1 MKRRSTTPV
10 SKGLVTRST
19 LVAAAALMAIAAPL
33 SIVPQVYAD
42 PFDDQIRA
50 IQREID
56 AYQSEAQKFR
66 SQADSLQRQLDI
78 ITNEKAQIQA
88 QVDLSQ
94 AKFDKLQIDIAKT
107 EKDIQ
112 SNKDALGETIANIY
126 VDDKISPLEMLA
138 SSKNIGDYVD
148 KQEYRSSIRDS
159 LTSTI
164 DKIKQLKKELEAQKK
179 ETERILGDQTNARNA
194 LAAKEAE
201 QQQLVNETRGQE
213 AAYQGLAAQSNA
225 RKLEVQRQQQAA
237 IEAAMR
243 RAGGGSYNLLP
254 GDPNKGG
261 YRWDGA
267 CWVDSNAISHGGY
280 IPIPAGSIEGTVDP
294 NQVGR
299 DPLGYGCRQ
308 CVSYTAWKVLQKTG
322 RAFQY
327 WGNANMWPS
336 SARNNGFSTGSTP
349 RVDSVGVISAGQY
362 GHVVWVEAVNGDGTI
377 DISQYNYLNAGG
389 SGWGHY
395 SKMRVSAATYDT
407 YIYF

>member
-1 MKRRSTTPV
+1 MIKSEVMKLRSTTPV
-10 SKGLVTRST
+10 SKGIVTRSA
-19 LVAAAALMAIAAPL
+19 LVASTVLMVIAAPL
-33 SIVPQVYAD
+33 SIAPQVYAD

-56 AYQSEAQKFR
+56 AYQNEAKKFR
-66 SQADSLQRQLDI
+66 DQANTLQAQLDI
-78 ITNEKAQIQA
+78 ISNEKAQIQA

-94 AKFDKLQIDIAKT
+94 ARFNKLQADIAQT

-112 SNKDALGETIANIY
+112 GNKDALGETIANMY
-126 VDDKISPLEMLA
+126 VDDRISPLEMLA

-148 KQEYRSSIRDS
+148 KQEYRSSVRDS

-164 DKIKQLKKELEAQKK
+164 DKIKKLKKELEEQKK
-179 ETERILGDQTNARNA
+179 ETERVLGDQTNARNA

-201 QQQLVNETRGQE
+201 QQELVNATRGQE

-243 RAGGGSYNLLP
+243 RGGGTVNILP

-261 YRWDGA
+261 YPWEPGCYVDG
-267 CWVDSNAISHGGY
+267 NAVSHGGSNGNG
-280 IPIPAGSIEGTVDP
+280 A
-294 NQVGR
+294 

-308 CVSYTAWKVLQKTG
+308 CVSYTAAKVGLHTKG
-322 RAFQY
+322 DAYKGPKY
-327 WGNANMWPS
+327 WGNANQWPA
-336 SARNNGFSTGSTP
+336 SARNSDYETGRTP
-349 RVDSVGVISAGQY
+349 RVNSVGVISAGQY
-362 GHVVWVEAVNGDGTI
+362 GHVVWVEAVNGDGTV
-377 DISQYNYLNAGG
+377 DVSQYNYYNAGG

-395 SKMRVSAATYDT
+395 SKMRVSASTYDT